1 VKIARLLTDAD
12 YSVRNESAANLERF
26 EQRVTDDDW
35 DLIFI
40 DARKPIELIAK
51 IVELAHTHSSD
62 VPVFGIT
69 STGQKNQTELME
81 LGITD
86 LFSAYGMQRV
96 VSSVTR
102 EVSANA
108 DRKLATETR
117 RLQSA
122 VKLAEDERIVLLE
135 IGHLASSSLD
145 IGQVYSQMIE

>member
-1 VKIARLLTDAD
+1 
-12 YSVRNESAANLERF
+12 
-26 EQRVTDDDW
+26 
-35 DLIFI
+35 
-40 DARKPIELIAK
+40 
-51 IVELAHTHSSD
+51 
-62 VPVFGIT
+62 
-69 STGQKNQTELME
+69 
-81 LGITD
+81 
-86 LFSAYGMQRV
+86 MQRV

-122 VKLAEDERIVLLE
+122 VKLAEDERVVLLE

>member
-1 VKIARLLTDAD
+1 
-12 YSVRNESAANLERF
+12 
-26 EQRVTDDDW
+26 
-35 DLIFI
+35 
-40 DARKPIELIAK
+40 
-51 IVELAHTHSSD
+51 
-62 VPVFGIT
+62 
-69 STGQKNQTELME
+69 ME

-122 VKLAEDERIVLLE
+122 VKLAEDERVVLLE

>member
-1 VKIARLLTDAD
+1 
-12 YSVRNESAANLERF
+12 
-26 EQRVTDDDW
+26 
-35 DLIFI
+35 
-40 DARKPIELIAK
+40 
-51 IVELAHTHSSD
+51 
-62 VPVFGIT
+62 
-69 STGQKNQTELME
+69 ME

>member
-1 VKIARLLTDAD
+1 MD
-12 YSVRNESAANLERF
+12 
-26 EQRVTDDDW
+26 
-35 DLIFI
+35 
-40 DARKPIELIAK
+40 
-51 IVELAHTHSSD
+51 
-62 VPVFGIT
+62 
-69 STGQKNQTELME
+69 

-122 VKLAEDERIVLLE
+122 VKLADDERAVLLE
-135 IGHLASSSLD
+135 IGHLVSSSLD
-145 IGQVYSQMIE
+145 IGQVYSQMVE